1 MDERAVTLY
10 YAEDD
15 TAIAEAVREY
25 LAGRGCRVTV
35 FAEAESLKRA
45 LQIRRPDV
53 VILDWNLPKG
63 SVKEQG
69 DEICRWIR
77 ARWKELP
84 VLFLTVREEPADML
98 AGFRSGAD
106 DYVTKP
112 FDLAVLYS
120 RILALLRR
128 SKTVT
133 DTKLFCDD
141 LMLDK
146 EKTAVYDGQ
155 KEIVVSQPE
164 YRILLILMENKG
176 KTITRNQL
184 LEQVWDRSGNYVN
197 DNTLTVTM
205 KRLREKLGH
214 PSCLKTVRSFG
225 YRMEDSL

>member
-15 TAIAEAVREY
+15 KAIAEAVREY

-53 VILDWNLPKG
+53 VILDWNLPQG

-112 FDLAVLYS
+112 FDLEVLYA
-120 RILALLRR
+120 RIRALLRR
-128 SKTVT
+128 AGQQNAHS
-133 DTKLFCDD
+133 LCCDA
-141 LMLDK
+141 LTLD
-146 EKTAVYDGQ
+146 
-155 KEIVVSQPE
+155 S
-164 YRILLILMENKG
+164 
-176 KTITRNQL
+176 
-184 LEQVWDRSGNYVN
+184 
-197 DNTLTVTM
+197 
-205 KRLREKLGH
+205 
-214 PSCLKTVRSFG
+214 
-225 YRMEDSL
+225 

>member
-15 TAIAEAVREY
+15 KAIAEAVREY

-35 FAEAESLKRA
+35 FAEAEALKRA

-53 VILDWNLPKG
+53 VILDWNLPQG

-112 FDLAVLYS
+112 FDLEVLYA
-120 RILALLRR
+120 RIRALLRR
-128 SKTVT
+128 
-133 DTKLFCDD
+133 
-141 LMLDK
+141 
-146 EKTAVYDGQ
+146 AGQQ
-155 KEIVVSQPE
+155 KEHSFCCDALTLDAEKMLVFSGEKEIALSRAE
-164 YRILLILMENKG
+164 YQILLLLMENKG
-176 KTITRNQL
+176 RTVTRARL
-184 LEQVWDRSGNYVN
+184 LEQIWDSGGNFVN

-205 KRLREKLGH
+205 KRLREKLGN
-214 PSCLKTVRSFG
+214 PACIRTIRSFG
-225 YRMEDSL
+225 YRMEETL

>member
-15 TAIAEAVREY
+15 KAIAEAVREY

-35 FAEAESLKRA
+35 FAEAEALKRA

-112 FDLAVLYS
+112 FDLEVLYA
-120 RILALLRR
+120 RIRALLRR
-128 SKTVT
+128 
-133 DTKLFCDD
+133 
-141 LMLDK
+141 
-146 EKTAVYDGQ
+146 AGQQ
-155 KEIVVSQPE
+155 KEHSFCCDALTLDAEKMQVFSGEKEIALSRAE
-164 YRILLILMENKG
+164 YQILLLLMENKG
-176 KTITRNQL
+176 RTVTRGQL
-184 LEQVWDRSGNYVN
+184 LEQIWDSEGDRKSV
-197 DNTLTVTM
+197 V
-205 KRLREKLGH
+205 
-214 PSCLKTVRSFG
+214 
-225 YRMEDSL
+225 

>member
-15 TAIAEAVREY
+15 KAIAEAVREY

-35 FAEAESLKRA
+35 FAEAEALKRA

-112 FDLAVLYS
+112 FDLEVLCA
-120 RILALLRR
+120 RIRALLRR
-128 SKTVT
+128 AGQHKEHSFCCDAKT
-133 DTKLFCDD
+133 LAA
-141 LMLDK
+141 
-146 EKTAVYDGQ
+146 EKMQVFSGE
-155 KEIVVSQPE
+155 KEIALSRAE
-164 YRILLILMENKG
+164 YQILLLLMENKG
-176 KTITRNQL
+176 RTVTRGQL
-184 LEQVWDRSGNYVN
+184 LEQIWDSEGNYVN

>member
-25 LAGRGCRVTV
+25 LDGRGCRVTV
-35 FAEAESLKRA
+35 FAEAEALKRA

-53 VILDWNLPKG
+53 VILDWNLPQG

-112 FDLAVLYS
+112 FDLEVLCA
-120 RILALLRR
+120 RIRALLRR
-128 SKTVT
+128 AGQQKEHSFSCHALT
-133 DTKLFCDD
+133 
-141 LMLDK
+141 LDA
-146 EKTAVYDGQ
+146 EKMQVFSGQ
-155 KEIVVSQPE
+155 KEVALSRAE
-164 YRILLILMENKG
+164 YQILLLLMENKG
-176 KTITRNQL
+176 RTVTRGQL
-184 LEQVWDRSGNYVN
+184 LEQIWDSEGNYVN